1 MINKIKDLDLNQSLV
16 GILWMIIT
24 TILFVG
30 VTATVRYL
38 EGEVPA
44 PQAAF
49 LRYAIGTILLIP
61 SLISLTKFRPHR
73 PLMKKFILRGFVHSI
88 GVTLW
93 FYAMSVMPVAEV
105 TAIGFL
111 TYIFVSFGAC
121 FFLKETLHKHRLLA
135 IIISFIGALII
146 LRPGFK
152 VIESGQISMLL
163 ATVVFTMSYL
173 IAKVVSKERT
183 SSEIVAML
191 SIFTTIFLIPSAIY
205 SWEPLSIEALLI
217 LTVTAIIA
225 TIGHI
230 TMTKAIKVA
239 PMVVTQ
245 PILFLQLVWASMVGL
260 FIFNEKFDP
269 FVILGGTIIMM
280 CVCYVSYKEHKL
292 EKINSNENLQ
302 KII

>member
-1 MINKIKDLDLNQSLV
+1 MNQSII
-16 GILWMIIT
+16 GIMWMVLT

-49 LRYAIGTILLIP
+49 LRYAIGTLLLTP
-61 SLISLTKFRPHR
+61 SLITLIKIKPNK
-73 PLMKKFILRGFVHSI
+73 PLMSKFLLRGLVHSF

-111 TYIFVSFGAC
+111 TYIFVSIGAC
-121 FFLKETLHKHRLLA
+121 IFLKEKLHKHRITA
-135 IIISFIGALII
+135 VIISFVGALII

-152 VIESGQISMLL
+152 VIESGQFGMLM
-163 ATVVFTMSYL
+163 ATVVFTASYL
-173 IAKVVSKERT
+173 IAKIVSNERS

-191 SIFTTIFLIPSAIY
+191 SVFTTIFLIPSAIY
-205 SWEPLSIEALLI
+205 SWEPISLEALLI
-217 LTVTAIIA
+217 LAFTALIA

-230 TMTKAIKVA
+230 TMTQAIKAA

-260 FIFNEKFDP
+260 FLFDEQ
-269 FVILGGTIIMM
+269 FDLYVIIGGTVIMI
-280 CVCYVSYKEHKL
+280 CVCYVSYREHVLGK
-292 EKINSNENLQ
+292 KITNDVLQ
-302 KII
+302 KVI

>member
-1 MINKIKDLDLNQSLV
+1 MNQSII
-16 GILWMIIT
+16 GILWMVIT

-49 LRYAIGTILLIP
+49 LRYAIGTVMLAP
-61 SLISLTKFRPHR
+61 SLITLTKFKPDRS
-73 PLMKKFILRGFVHSI
+73 LFNKFVLRGFVHSI

-111 TYIFVSFGAC
+111 TYIFVSIGASI
-121 FFLKETLHKHRLLA
+121 FLKEKLHKHRLSA
-135 IIISFIGALII
+135 ILISFIGALII

-152 VIESGQISMLL
+152 VIESGQLGMLI
-163 ATVVFTMSYL
+163 ATMVFTASYL

-205 SWEPLSIEALLI
+205 SWEPLSLKALLI
-217 LTVTAIIA
+217 LTFTAVIA
-225 TIGHI
+225 TLGHI
-230 TMTKAIKVA
+230 TMTKAIKAA

-245 PILFLQLVWASMVGL
+245 PVLFLQLVWASMVGL
-260 FIFNEKFDP
+260 FVFDEEFDL
-269 FVILGGTIIMM
+269 FVIIGGTVIML
-280 CVCYVSYKEHKL
+280 CVCYVSYREHILGK
-292 EKINSNENLQ
+292 KITSEALQ
-302 KII
+302 KVI

>member
-1 MINKIKDLDLNQSLV
+1 MVL
-16 GILWMIIT
+16 T

-49 LRYAIGTILLIP
+49 LRYAIGTLLLTP
-61 SLISLTKFRPHR
+61 SLITLIKVKPNK
-73 PLMKKFILRGFVHSI
+73 PLMNKFLLRGLVHSF

-111 TYIFVSFGAC
+111 TYIFVSIGAC
-121 FFLKETLHKHRLLA
+121 IFLKEKLHKHRITA
-135 IIISFIGALII
+135 VIISFVGALII

-152 VIESGQISMLL
+152 VIESGQFGMLM
-163 ATVVFTMSYL
+163 ATVVFTASYL
-173 IAKVVSKERT
+173 IAKIVSKERS

-191 SIFTTIFLIPSAIY
+191 SVFTTIFLIPSAIY
-205 SWEPLSIEALLI
+205 SWEPISLEALLI
-217 LTVTAIIA
+217 LTFTALIA

-230 TMTKAIKVA
+230 TMTQAIKAA

-260 FIFNEKFDP
+260 FLFDEQ
-269 FVILGGTIIMM
+269 FDLYVVIGGTVIMI
-280 CVCYVSYKEHKL
+280 CVCYVSYREHVLGK
-292 EKINSNENLQ
+292 KITNDVLQ
-302 KII
+302 KVI

>member
-1 MINKIKDLDLNQSLV
+1 MNQSII
-16 GILWMIIT
+16 GIMWMVLT

-49 LRYAIGTILLIP
+49 LRYAIGTLLLTP
-61 SLISLTKFRPHR
+61 SLITLIKVKPNK
-73 PLMKKFILRGFVHSI
+73 PLMNKFLLRGLVHSF

-111 TYIFVSFGAC
+111 TYIFVSIGAC
-121 FFLKETLHKHRLLA
+121 IFLKEKLHKHRITA
-135 IIISFIGALII
+135 VIISFVGALII

-152 VIESGQISMLL
+152 VIESGQFGMLM
-163 ATVVFTMSYL
+163 ATVVFTASYL
-173 IAKVVSKERT
+173 IAKIVSKERS

-191 SIFTTIFLIPSAIY
+191 SVFTTIFLIPTAIY
-205 SWEPLSIEALLI
+205 SWEPISLEALLI
-217 LTVTAIIA
+217 LAFTALIA

-230 TMTKAIKVA
+230 TMTQAIKAA

-260 FIFNEKFDP
+260 FLFDEQ
-269 FVILGGTIIMM
+269 FDLYVIIGGTVIMI
-280 CVCYVSYKEHKL
+280 CVCYVSYREHVLGK
-292 EKINSNENLQ
+292 KITNDVLQ
-302 KII
+302 KVI

>member
-1 MINKIKDLDLNQSLV
+1 MNQSIV

-49 LRYAIGTILLIP
+49 LRYAIGTVMLAP
-61 SLISLTKFRPHR
+61 SLITLTKFKPERS
-73 PLMKKFILRGFVHSI
+73 LFNKFVLRGFVHSI

-111 TYIFVSFGAC
+111 TYIFVSIGASI
-121 FFLKETLHKHRLLA
+121 FLKEKLHKHRLSA
-135 IIISFIGALII
+135 ILISFIGALII

-152 VIESGQISMLL
+152 VIESGQLGMLI
-163 ATVVFTMSYL
+163 ATMVFTASYL

-205 SWEPLSIEALLI
+205 SWEPLSLEALLI
-217 LTVTAIIA
+217 LSFTALIA
-225 TIGHI
+225 TLGHI
-230 TMTKAIKVA
+230 TMTKAIKAA

-245 PILFLQLVWASMVGL
+245 PVLFLQLVWASMVGL
-260 FIFNEKFDP
+260 FIFDEEFDL
-269 FVILGGTIIMM
+269 FVIIGGTVIML
-280 CVCYVSYKEHKL
+280 CVCYVSYREHILGK
-292 EKINSNENLQ
+292 KITSEALQ
-302 KII
+302 KVI

>member
-1 MINKIKDLDLNQSLV
+1 MNQSII
-16 GILWMIIT
+16 GIMWMVLT

-49 LRYAIGTILLIP
+49 LRYAIGTLLLTP
-61 SLISLTKFRPHR
+61 SLITLIKIKPNK
-73 PLMKKFILRGFVHSI
+73 PLMSKFLLRGLVHSF

-111 TYIFVSFGAC
+111 TYIFVSIGAC
-121 FFLKETLHKHRLLA
+121 IFLKEKLHKHRITA
-135 IIISFIGALII
+135 VIISFLGALII

-152 VIESGQISMLL
+152 VIESGQLGMLM
-163 ATVVFTMSYL
+163 ATVVFTASYL
-173 IAKVVSKERT
+173 IAKIVSKERS

-205 SWEPLSIEALLI
+205 SWEPISLEALLI
-217 LTVTAIIA
+217 LAFTALIA

-230 TMTKAIKVA
+230 TMTQAIKAA

-260 FIFNEKFDP
+260 FLFDEQ
-269 FVILGGTIIMM
+269 FDLYVIIGGTVIMI
-280 CVCYVSYKEHKL
+280 CVCYVSYREHVLGK
-292 EKINSNENLQ
+292 KITNDVLQ
-302 KII
+302 KVI

>member
-1 MINKIKDLDLNQSLV
+1 MNHSIV
-16 GILWMIIT
+16 GIMWMVLT
-24 TILFVG
+24 TILFVA

-49 LRYAIGTILLIP
+49 LRYAIGTMLLIP
-61 SLISLTKFRPHR
+61 SLISLIKVKPNKSLMNKF
-73 PLMKKFILRGFVHSI
+73 LLRGLVHSF

-111 TYIFVSFGAC
+111 TYIFVSIGAC
-121 FFLKETLHKHRLLA
+121 LFFKEKLHKHRMTA
-135 IIISFIGALII
+135 VIISFIGALII

-152 VIESGQISMLL
+152 VIESGQFAMLM
-163 ATVVFTMSYL
+163 ATIVFTASYL
-173 IAKVVSKERT
+173 IAKIVSKERT
-183 SSEIVAML
+183 SAEIVAML

-205 SWEPLSIEALLI
+205 SWEPISLKALLI
-217 LTVTAIIA
+217 LAFTALIA

-230 TMTKAIKVA
+230 TMTQAIKAA

-245 PILFLQLVWASMVGL
+245 PILFLQLVWASMIGFFL
-260 FIFNEKFDP
+260 FDEQFDLY
-269 FVILGGTIIMM
+269 VIIGGTLIMI
-280 CVCYVSYKEHKL
+280 CVCYVSYREHVLGK
-292 EKINSNENLQ
+292 KITNDVLQ
-302 KII
+302 KVI

>member
-1 MINKIKDLDLNQSLV
+1 MNHSIV
-16 GILWMIIT
+16 GIMWMVLT
-24 TILFVG
+24 TILFVA

-49 LRYAIGTILLIP
+49 LRYAIGTMLLIP
-61 SLISLTKFRPHR
+61 SLISLIKVKPNKSLMNKF
-73 PLMKKFILRGFVHSI
+73 LLRGLVHSF

-111 TYIFVSFGAC
+111 TYIFVSIGAC
-121 FFLKETLHKHRLLA
+121 LFLKEKLHKHRMTA
-135 IIISFIGALII
+135 VIISFIGALII

-152 VIESGQISMLL
+152 VIESGQFAMLMATIVFTASYLL
-163 ATVVFTMSYL
+163 AK
-173 IAKVVSKERT
+173 IVSKERT
-183 SSEIVAML
+183 SAEIVAML

-205 SWEPLSIEALLI
+205 SWEPISLKALLI
-217 LTVTAIIA
+217 LAFTALIA

-230 TMTKAIKVA
+230 TMTQAIKAA

-245 PILFLQLVWASMVGL
+245 PILFLQLVWASMIGFFL
-260 FIFNEKFDP
+260 FDEQFDLY
-269 FVILGGTIIMM
+269 VIIGGTVIMI
-280 CVCYVSYKEHKL
+280 CVCYVSYREHVLGK
-292 EKINSNENLQ
+292 KITNDVLQ
-302 KII
+302 KVI

>member
-1 MINKIKDLDLNQSLV
+1 MNQSII
-16 GILWMIIT
+16 GIMWMVLT

-49 LRYAIGTILLIP
+49 LRYAIGTLLLTP
-61 SLISLTKFRPHR
+61 SLITLIKIKPNK
-73 PLMKKFILRGFVHSI
+73 PLMSKFLLRGLVHSF

-111 TYIFVSFGAC
+111 TYIFVSIGAC
-121 FFLKETLHKHRLLA
+121 IFLKEKLHKHRITA
-135 IIISFIGALII
+135 VIVSFVGALII

-152 VIESGQISMLL
+152 VIESGQLGMLM
-163 ATVVFTMSYL
+163 ATVVFTASYL
-173 IAKVVSKERT
+173 IAKIVSKERS

-205 SWEPLSIEALLI
+205 SWEPISIEALLI
-217 LTVTAIIA
+217 LAFTALIA

-230 TMTKAIKVA
+230 TMTQAIKAA

-260 FIFNEKFDP
+260 FLFDEQ
-269 FVILGGTIIMM
+269 FDLYVIIGGTIIMI
-280 CVCYVSYKEHKL
+280 CVCYVSYREHVLGK
-292 EKINSNENLQ
+292 KITNDVLQ
-302 KII
+302 KVI

>member
-1 MINKIKDLDLNQSLV
+1 M
-16 GILWMIIT
+16 WMVLT

-49 LRYAIGTILLIP
+49 LRYAIGTLLLTP
-61 SLISLTKFRPHR
+61 SLITLIKVKPNK
-73 PLMKKFILRGFVHSI
+73 PLMNKFLLRGLVHSF

-111 TYIFVSFGAC
+111 TYIFVSIGAC
-121 FFLKETLHKHRLLA
+121 IFLKEKLHKHRITA
-135 IIISFIGALII
+135 VIISFVGALII

-152 VIESGQISMLL
+152 VIESGQFGMLM
-163 ATVVFTMSYL
+163 ATVVFTASYL
-173 IAKVVSKERT
+173 IAKIVSKERS

-191 SIFTTIFLIPSAIY
+191 SVFTTFFLIPSAIY
-205 SWEPLSIEALLI
+205 SWEPISLEALLI
-217 LTVTAIIA
+217 LSFTALIA

-230 TMTKAIKVA
+230 TMTQAIKAA

-260 FIFNEKFDP
+260 FLFDEQ
-269 FVILGGTIIMM
+269 FDLYVIIGGTVIMI
-280 CVCYVSYKEHKL
+280 CVCYVSYREHVLGK
-292 EKINSNENLQ
+292 KITNDVLQ
-302 KII
+302 KVI

>member
-1 MINKIKDLDLNQSLV
+1 
-16 GILWMIIT
+16 
-24 TILFVG
+24 
-30 VTATVRYL
+30 
-38 EGEVPA
+38 
-44 PQAAF
+44 
-49 LRYAIGTILLIP
+49 
-61 SLISLTKFRPHR
+61 
-73 PLMKKFILRGFVHSI
+73 
-88 GVTLW
+88 
-93 FYAMSVMPVAEV
+93 MPVAEV

-121 FFLKETLHKHRLLA
+121 FFLKETLHKHRLFA

-217 LTVTAIIA
+217 LTVGPLVPSALAKTLN
-225 TIGHI
+225 
-230 TMTKAIKVA
+230 VLS
-239 PMVVTQ
+239 VVRP
-245 PILFLQLVWASMVGL
+245 PILALPPPASDTVVAKRLTPLNCTWVM
-260 FIFNEKFDP
+260 
-269 FVILGGTIIMM
+269 
-280 CVCYVSYKEHKL
+280 S
-292 EKINSNENLQ
+292 
-302 KII
+302 

>member
-1 MINKIKDLDLNQSLV
+1 M
-16 GILWMIIT
+16 WMVLT

-49 LRYAIGTILLIP
+49 LRYAIGTLLLTP
-61 SLISLTKFRPHR
+61 SLITLIKVKPNK
-73 PLMKKFILRGFVHSI
+73 PLMNKFLLRGLVHSF

-111 TYIFVSFGAC
+111 TYIFVSIGAC
-121 FFLKETLHKHRLLA
+121 IFLKEKLHKHRITA
-135 IIISFIGALII
+135 VIISFVGALII

-152 VIESGQISMLL
+152 VIESGQFGMLM
-163 ATVVFTMSYL
+163 ATVVFTASYL
-173 IAKVVSKERT
+173 IAKIVSKERS

-191 SIFTTIFLIPSAIY
+191 SVFTTIFLIPSAIY
-205 SWEPLSIEALLI
+205 SWEPISLEALLI
-217 LTVTAIIA
+217 LAFTALIA

-230 TMTKAIKVA
+230 TMTQAIKAA

-260 FIFNEKFDP
+260 FLFDEQ
-269 FVILGGTIIMM
+269 FDLYVIIGGTVIMI
-280 CVCYVSYKEHKL
+280 CVCYVSYREHVLGK
-292 EKINSNENLQ
+292 KITNDVLQ
-302 KII
+302 KVI

>member
-1 MINKIKDLDLNQSLV
+1 LNQSII
-16 GILWMIIT
+16 GILWMVIT

-38 EGEVPA
+38 EGDVPA

-49 LRYAIGTILLIP
+49 LRYAIGTLMLAP
-61 SLISLTKFRPHR
+61 SLISLSKIKPDR
-73 PLMKKFILRGFVHSI
+73 PLLNKFISRGFVHSI

-111 TYIFVSFGAC
+111 TYIFVSLGASI
-121 FFLKETLHKHRLLA
+121 FLKEKLHKHRLSA
-135 IIISFIGALII
+135 ILISFVGALII

-152 VIESGQISMLL
+152 VIESGQLGMLI
-163 ATVVFTMSYL
+163 ATMVFTASYL
-173 IAKVVSKERT
+173 IAKIVSKERS

-205 SWEPLSIEALLI
+205 SWEPLSLEAFLI
-217 LTVTAIIA
+217 LAFTALIA
-225 TIGHI
+225 TLGHI
-230 TMTKAIKVA
+230 TMTKAIKAA

-260 FIFNEKFDP
+260 FIFDEKFDL
-269 FVILGGTIIMM
+269 FVILGGTIIML
-280 CVCYVSYKEHKL
+280 CVCYVSYREHKL
-292 EKINSNENLQ
+292 GKKITSEALQ
-302 KII
+302 KVI

>member
-1 MINKIKDLDLNQSLV
+1 MNQSII
-16 GILWMIIT
+16 GIMWMVLT

-49 LRYAIGTILLIP
+49 LRYAIGTLLLTP
-61 SLISLTKFRPHR
+61 SLITLIKIKPNK
-73 PLMKKFILRGFVHSI
+73 PLMSKFLLRGLVHSF

-111 TYIFVSFGAC
+111 TYIFVSIGAC
-121 FFLKETLHKHRLLA
+121 IFLKEKLHKHRITA
-135 IIISFIGALII
+135 VIISFVGALII

-152 VIESGQISMLL
+152 VIESGQLGMLM
-163 ATVVFTMSYL
+163 ATVVFTASYL
-173 IAKVVSKERT
+173 IAKIVSKERS

-191 SIFTTIFLIPSAIY
+191 SVFTTIFLIPSAIY
-205 SWEPLSIEALLI
+205 SWEPISLEALLI
-217 LTVTAIIA
+217 LAFTALIA

-230 TMTKAIKVA
+230 TMTKAIKAA

-260 FIFNEKFDP
+260 FLFDEQ
-269 FVILGGTIIMM
+269 FDLYVIIGGTVIMI
-280 CVCYVSYKEHKL
+280 CVCYVSYREHVLGKR
-292 EKINSNENLQ
+292 ITNDVLQ
-302 KII
+302 KVI

>member
-1 MINKIKDLDLNQSLV
+1 MVL
-16 GILWMIIT
+16 T

-49 LRYAIGTILLIP
+49 LRYAIGTLLLTP
-61 SLISLTKFRPHR
+61 SLITLIKIKPNK
-73 PLMKKFILRGFVHSI
+73 PLMSKFLLRGLVHSF

-111 TYIFVSFGAC
+111 TYIFVSIGAC
-121 FFLKETLHKHRLLA
+121 IFLKEKLHKHRITA
-135 IIISFIGALII
+135 VIISFLGALII

-152 VIESGQISMLL
+152 VIESGQLGMLM
-163 ATVVFTMSYL
+163 ATVVFTASYL
-173 IAKVVSKERT
+173 IAKLVSKERS

-191 SIFTTIFLIPSAIY
+191 SIFTTIFLMPSAIY
-205 SWEPLSIEALLI
+205 SWEPISIEALLI
-217 LTVTAIIA
+217 LAFTALIA

-230 TMTKAIKVA
+230 TMTQAIKAA

-260 FIFNEKFDP
+260 FLFDEQ
-269 FVILGGTIIMM
+269 FDLYVIIGGTIIMI
-280 CVCYVSYKEHKL
+280 CVCYVSYREHVLGK
-292 EKINSNENLQ
+292 KITNDVLQ
-302 KII
+302 KVI

>member
-1 MINKIKDLDLNQSLV
+1 MVL
-16 GILWMIIT
+16 T

-49 LRYAIGTILLIP
+49 LRYAIGTLLLTP
-61 SLISLTKFRPHR
+61 SLITLIKVKPNK
-73 PLMKKFILRGFVHSI
+73 PLMSKFLLRGLVHSF

-111 TYIFVSFGAC
+111 TYIFVSIGAC
-121 FFLKETLHKHRLLA
+121 IFFKEKLHKHRITA
-135 IIISFIGALII
+135 VIISFVGALII

-152 VIESGQISMLL
+152 VIESGQFGMLM
-163 ATVVFTMSYL
+163 ATVVFTASYL
-173 IAKVVSKERT
+173 IAKIVSKERS

-191 SIFTTIFLIPSAIY
+191 SVFTTIFLIPSAIY
-205 SWEPLSIEALLI
+205 SWEPISLEALLI
-217 LTVTAIIA
+217 LAFTALIA

-230 TMTKAIKVA
+230 TMTQAIKAA

-260 FIFNEKFDP
+260 FLFDEQ
-269 FVILGGTIIMM
+269 FDLYVIIGGTVIMI
-280 CVCYVSYKEHKL
+280 CVCYVSYREHVLGK
-292 EKINSNENLQ
+292 KITNDVLQ
-302 KII
+302 KVI

>member
-1 MINKIKDLDLNQSLV
+1 MVL
-16 GILWMIIT
+16 T

-49 LRYAIGTILLIP
+49 LRYAIGTLFLIP
-61 SLISLTKFRPHR
+61 SLISLTKIKPDK
-73 PLMKKFILRGFVHSI
+73 PLLQKFVLRGLVHSI

-111 TYIFVSFGAC
+111 TYIFVSIGASI
-121 FFLKETLHKHRLLA
+121 FLKEKLHRHRLAA
-135 IIISFIGALII
+135 ILISFIGALIV

-152 VIESGQISMLL
+152 VIESGQLGMLM
-163 ATVVFTMSYL
+163 ATVVFTASYL
-173 IAKVVSKERT
+173 IAKIVSKERS

-205 SWEPLSIEALLI
+205 SWEPLSIKAFLI
-217 LTVTAIIA
+217 LSFTALIA
-225 TIGHI
+225 TVGHI
-230 TMTKAIKVA
+230 TMTKAIKAA

-269 FVILGGTIIMM
+269 FVILGGTIIML
-280 CVCYVSYKEHKL
+280 CVCYVSYREHILGK
-292 EKINSNENLQ
+292 KITSDALQ
-302 KII
+302 KVI

>member
-1 MINKIKDLDLNQSLV
+1 LNQSII
-16 GILWMIIT
+16 GIMWMVLT

-49 LRYAIGTILLIP
+49 LRYAIGTLLLTP
-61 SLISLTKFRPHR
+61 SLITLIKIKPNK
-73 PLMKKFILRGFVHSI
+73 PLMSKFLLRGLVHSF

-111 TYIFVSFGAC
+111 TYIFVSIGAC
-121 FFLKETLHKHRLLA
+121 IFLKEKLHKHRITA
-135 IIISFIGALII
+135 VIISFVGALII

-152 VIESGQISMLL
+152 VIESGQFGMLM
-163 ATVVFTMSYL
+163 ATVVFTASYL
-173 IAKVVSKERT
+173 IAKIVSKERS

-191 SIFTTIFLIPSAIY
+191 SVFTTIFLIPSAIY
-205 SWEPLSIEALLI
+205 SWEPISLEALLI
-217 LTVTAIIA
+217 LAFTALIA

-230 TMTKAIKVA
+230 TMTQAIKAA

-260 FIFNEKFDP
+260 FLFDEQ
-269 FVILGGTIIMM
+269 FDLYVIIGGTVIMI
-280 CVCYVSYKEHKL
+280 CVCYVSYREHVLGK
-292 EKINSNENLQ
+292 KITNDVLQ
-302 KII
+302 KVI

>member
-1 MINKIKDLDLNQSLV
+1 MNQSII
-16 GILWMIIT
+16 GILWMVLT

-49 LRYAIGTILLIP
+49 LRYAIGTLFLIP
-61 SLISLTKFRPHR
+61 SLISLTKIKPDK
-73 PLMKKFILRGFVHSI
+73 PLLQKFILRGLVHSI

-111 TYIFVSFGAC
+111 TYIFVSIGASI
-121 FFLKETLHKHRLLA
+121 FLKEKLHKHRLAA
-135 IIISFIGALII
+135 ILISFIGALIV

-152 VIESGQISMLL
+152 IIESGQLGMLM
-163 ATVVFTMSYL
+163 ATVVFTASYL
-173 IAKVVSKERT
+173 IAKIVSKERS

-205 SWEPLSIEALLI
+205 SWEPLSIKAFLI
-217 LTVTAIIA
+217 LSFTALIA
-225 TIGHI
+225 TVGHI
-230 TMTKAIKVA
+230 TMTKAIKAA

-269 FVILGGTIIMM
+269 FVILGGTIIML
-280 CVCYVSYKEHKL
+280 CVCYVSYREHILGK
-292 EKINSNENLQ
+292 KITSDALQ
-302 KII
+302 KVI

>member
-1 MINKIKDLDLNQSLV
+1 M
-16 GILWMIIT
+16 WMVLT

-49 LRYAIGTILLIP
+49 LRYAIGTLLLTP
-61 SLISLTKFRPHR
+61 SLITLIKIKPNK
-73 PLMKKFILRGFVHSI
+73 PLMSKFLLRGLVHSF

-111 TYIFVSFGAC
+111 TYIFVSIGAC
-121 FFLKETLHKHRLLA
+121 IFLKEKLHKHRITA
-135 IIISFIGALII
+135 VIISFVGALII

-152 VIESGQISMLL
+152 VIESGQLGMLM
-163 ATVVFTMSYL
+163 ATVVFTASYL
-173 IAKVVSKERT
+173 IAKIVSKERS

-191 SIFTTIFLIPSAIY
+191 SVFTTIFLIPSAIY
-205 SWEPLSIEALLI
+205 SWEPISFDALLI
-217 LTVTAIIA
+217 LAFTALIA
-225 TIGHI
+225 TVGHI
-230 TMTKAIKVA
+230 TMTQAIKAA

-260 FIFNEKFDP
+260 FLFDEQ
-269 FVILGGTIIMM
+269 FDLYVIIGGTIIMI
-280 CVCYVSYKEHKL
+280 CVCYVSYREHVLGK
-292 EKINSNENLQ
+292 KITNDVLQ
-302 KII
+302 KVI

>member
-1 MINKIKDLDLNQSLV
+1 MVL
-16 GILWMIIT
+16 T
-24 TILFVG
+24 TVLFVG

-49 LRYAIGTILLIP
+49 LRYAIGTLLLTP
-61 SLISLTKFRPHR
+61 SLITLIKIKPNK
-73 PLMKKFILRGFVHSI
+73 PLMSKFLLRGLVHSF

-111 TYIFVSFGAC
+111 TYIFVSIGAC
-121 FFLKETLHKHRLLA
+121 IFLKEKLHKHRITA
-135 IIISFIGALII
+135 VIISFLGALII

-152 VIESGQISMLL
+152 VIESGQLGMLM
-163 ATVVFTMSYL
+163 ATVVFTASYL
-173 IAKVVSKERT
+173 IAKIVSKERS

-205 SWEPLSIEALLI
+205 SWEPISIEALLI
-217 LTVTAIIA
+217 LAFTALIA

-230 TMTKAIKVA
+230 TMTQAIKAA

-260 FIFNEKFDP
+260 FLFDEQ
-269 FVILGGTIIMM
+269 FDLYVIIGGTVIMI
-280 CVCYVSYKEHKL
+280 CVCYVSYREHVLGK
-292 EKINSNENLQ
+292 KITNDVLQ
-302 KII
+302 KVI

>member
-1 MINKIKDLDLNQSLV
+1 MNQSIV
-16 GILWMIIT
+16 GILWMVIT

-49 LRYAIGTILLIP
+49 LRYAIGTVMLAP
-61 SLISLTKFRPHR
+61 SLINLTKFKPERS
-73 PLMKKFILRGFVHSI
+73 LFNKFVLRGFVHSI

-111 TYIFVSFGAC
+111 TYIFVSIGASI
-121 FFLKETLHKHRLLA
+121 FLKEKLHKHRLSA
-135 IIISFIGALII
+135 ILISFIGALII

-152 VIESGQISMLL
+152 VIESGQLGMLI
-163 ATVVFTMSYL
+163 ATMVFTASYL

-205 SWEPLSIEALLI
+205 SWEPLSLEALLI
-217 LTVTAIIA
+217 LSFTALIA
-225 TIGHI
+225 TLGHI
-230 TMTKAIKVA
+230 TMTKAIKAA

-245 PILFLQLVWASMVGL
+245 PVLFLQLVWASMVGL
-260 FIFNEKFDP
+260 FIFDEEFDL
-269 FVILGGTIIMM
+269 FVIIGGTVIML
-280 CVCYVSYKEHKL
+280 CVCYVSYREHILGK
-292 EKINSNENLQ
+292 KITSEALQ
-302 KII
+302 KVI

>member
-1 MINKIKDLDLNQSLV
+1 MNQSII
-16 GILWMIIT
+16 GILWMVLT

-49 LRYAIGTILLIP
+49 LRYAIGTLFLIP
-61 SLISLTKFRPHR
+61 SLISLTKIKPDK
-73 PLMKKFILRGFVHSI
+73 PLLQKFILRGLVHSI

-111 TYIFVSFGAC
+111 TYIFVSIGASI
-121 FFLKETLHKHRLLA
+121 FLKEKLHRHRLAA
-135 IIISFIGALII
+135 ILISFIGALIV

-152 VIESGQISMLL
+152 VIESGQLGMLM
-163 ATVVFTMSYL
+163 ATVVFTASYL
-173 IAKVVSKERT
+173 IAKIVSKERS

-205 SWEPLSIEALLI
+205 SWEPLSIKAFLI
-217 LTVTAIIA
+217 LSFTALIA

-230 TMTKAIKVA
+230 TMTKAIKAA

-269 FVILGGTIIMM
+269 FVILGGTIIML
-280 CVCYVSYKEHKL
+280 CVCYVSYREHILGK
-292 EKINSNENLQ
+292 KITSDALQ
-302 KII
+302 KVI

>member
-1 MINKIKDLDLNQSLV
+1 MNQSII
-16 GILWMIIT
+16 GILWMVIT
-24 TILFVG
+24 TVLFVG

-38 EGEVPA
+38 EGDVPA

-49 LRYAIGTILLIP
+49 LRYAIGTLMLAP
-61 SLISLTKFRPHR
+61 SLISLSKIKPDR
-73 PLMKKFILRGFVHSI
+73 PLLNKFILRGFVHSI

-111 TYIFVSFGAC
+111 TYIFVSLGASI
-121 FFLKETLHKHRLLA
+121 FLKEKLHKHRLSA
-135 IIISFIGALII
+135 ILISFVGALII

-152 VIESGQISMLL
+152 VIESGQLGMLI
-163 ATVVFTMSYL
+163 ATMVFTASYL
-173 IAKVVSKERT
+173 IAKIVSKERS

-205 SWEPLSIEALLI
+205 SWEPLSLEAFLI
-217 LTVTAIIA
+217 LAFTALIA
-225 TIGHI
+225 TLGHI
-230 TMTKAIKVA
+230 TMTKAIKAA

-260 FIFNEKFDP
+260 FIFDEKFDL
-269 FVILGGTIIMM
+269 FVILGGTIIML
-280 CVCYVSYKEHKL
+280 CVCYVSYREHKL
-292 EKINSNENLQ
+292 GKKITSEALQ
-302 KII
+302 KVI

>member
-1 MINKIKDLDLNQSLV
+1 MNQSII
-16 GILWMIIT
+16 GILWMVIT

-38 EGEVPA
+38 EGDVPA

-49 LRYAIGTILLIP
+49 LRYAIGTMMLAP
-61 SLISLTKFRPHR
+61 SLISLSKIKPDR
-73 PLMKKFILRGFVHSI
+73 PLLNKFILRGFVHSI

-111 TYIFVSFGAC
+111 TYIFVSLGASI
-121 FFLKETLHKHRLLA
+121 FLKEKLHKHRLSA
-135 IIISFIGALII
+135 ILISFVGALII

-152 VIESGQISMLL
+152 VIESGQLGMLI
-163 ATVVFTMSYL
+163 ATMVFTASYL
-173 IAKVVSKERT
+173 IAKIVSKERS

-205 SWEPLSIEALLI
+205 SWEPLSLEAFLI
-217 LTVTAIIA
+217 LAFTALIA
-225 TIGHI
+225 TLGHI
-230 TMTKAIKVA
+230 TMTKAIKAA

-260 FIFNEKFDP
+260 FIFDEKFDL
-269 FVILGGTIIMM
+269 FVILGGTIIML
-280 CVCYVSYKEHKL
+280 CVCYVSYREHKL
-292 EKINSNENLQ
+292 GKKITSEALQ
-302 KII
+302 KVI

>member
-1 MINKIKDLDLNQSLV
+1 MNQSII
-16 GILWMIIT
+16 GIMWMVLT

-49 LRYAIGTILLIP
+49 LRYAIGTLLLTP
-61 SLISLTKFRPHR
+61 SLITLIKIKPNK
-73 PLMKKFILRGFVHSI
+73 PLMSKFLLRGLVHSF

-111 TYIFVSFGAC
+111 TYIFVSIGAC
-121 FFLKETLHKHRLLA
+121 IFLKEKLHKHRITA
-135 IIISFIGALII
+135 VIISFVGALII

-152 VIESGQISMLL
+152 VIESGQLGMLM
-163 ATVVFTMSYL
+163 ATVVFTASYL
-173 IAKVVSKERT
+173 IAKIVSKERS

-191 SIFTTIFLIPSAIY
+191 SVFTTIFLIPSAIY
-205 SWEPLSIEALLI
+205 SWEPISIDALLI
-217 LTVTAIIA
+217 LAFTALIA
-225 TIGHI
+225 TVGHI
-230 TMTKAIKVA
+230 TMTQAIKAA

-260 FIFNEKFDP
+260 FLFDEQ
-269 FVILGGTIIMM
+269 FDLYVIIGGTIIMI
-280 CVCYVSYKEHKL
+280 CVCYVSYREHVLGK
-292 EKINSNENLQ
+292 KITNDVLQ
-302 KII
+302 KVI